1 MRVAMDS
8 NVLVY
13 AEGYGD
19 AKRCK
24 QAREVVAALN
34 SAEVLI
40 PAQVL
45 GELYNVLT
53 RKALRTPEL
62 ARDAMMSWSD
72 AFDVGDSNLPA
83 MLAAAD
89 LAATHSLQFWDAL
102 ILSVAAAHRCRVLLS
117 EDMSDGFVW
126 QGVTVVNP
134 FATKKHA
141 LMAQLFA

>member
-1 MRVAMDS
+1 MDS

-24 QAREVVAALN
+24 QARDVVAALN

-40 PAQVL
+40 PVQVL

-53 RKALRTPEL
+53 RKAMRTPDL
-62 ARDAMMSWSD
+62 AREAMMSWSD
-72 AFDVGDSNLPA
+72 SFDVGDSNLA
-83 MLAAAD
+83 TMLAASD
-89 LAATHSLQFWDAL
+89 LAIAHNLQLWDAL

-117 EDMSDGFVW
+117 EDMGDGFVW

-134 FATKKHA
+134 FATKKHT
-141 LMAQLFA
+141 LFSQMLA